1 MIAILDQNGMCWLY
15 ASTMKTLL
23 KWLKYI
29 DDGIYIMI
37 HVYMSTYNIWLN
49 SYIRYNITYDKKAYA

>member
-37 HVYMSTYNIWLN
+37 HVYMSPYNIWLN